1 MVHLLSAIVAAM
13 VVVLSLLGLF
23 YCLQLLLAI
32 LPVRGRELRPMV
44 YGERGRLAVII
55 PAHDEGEGILP
66 ILSMLKGQLRP
77 GDKLVVVADN
87 CSDDTA
93 AQARSVGAI
102 VVERRDEARRGKG
115 YALDFGIR
123 YLESDSPD
131 MVVFFDADSM
141 IEADTLDVLVS
152 HCYSSGRP
160 IQGKHVMLSVEGAR
174 IDAPVASF
182 GHLVKNDV
190 RLLGLRKLGLPSH
203 ITGSGIACPWVVIR
217 DADLAHSHAA
227 EDKKL
232 GLDLTQAGHPPYYCR
247 EASIWAAA
255 PFSAE
260 GTRTQRE
267 RWERGH
273 LSLVRIAPQY
283 LRAALRKR
291 DLGLFMLAL
300 DIAVPPMFLLIFL
313 LAAAAIMA
321 GGLAFLGGWVLPIWI
336 ASVTLVCVVALTL
349 LAWWRYG
356 REVLPARLLP
366 FLVHFIWS
374 KIAVYSRGPFRSST
388 SQWIRTDR
396 SRTGN

>member
-13 VVVLSLLGLF
+13 VVVLSFLGLF

-32 LPVRGRELRPMV
+32 LPLRGRELRPVV

-66 ILSMLKGQLRP
+66 ILSMLKGHLRP

-152 HCYSSGRP
+152 HCYSLGRP

-203 ITGSGIACPWVVIR
+203 ITGSGIACPWAVIR

-283 LRAALRKR
+283 VLAALRKR

-366 FLVHFIWS
+366 FVVHFILS
-374 KIAVYSRGPFRSST
+374 KIAVYSRGPFRST

-396 SRTGN
+396 SRTDS